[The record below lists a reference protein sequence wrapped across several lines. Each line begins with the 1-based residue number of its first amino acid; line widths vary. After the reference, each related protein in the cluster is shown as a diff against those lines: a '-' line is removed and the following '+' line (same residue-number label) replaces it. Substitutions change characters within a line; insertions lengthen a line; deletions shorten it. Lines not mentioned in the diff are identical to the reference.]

1 MCNKKS
7 VILGLSATGQ
17 VGQCLALL
25 YLFASTIERGHA
37 RLSNWHDESDSSR
50 RVSWKIFCIIP
61 SYEPEGFPFI
71 YDTRIGAH
79 RTFGTK
85 GSDERFLQL
94 SETQLLMRQFLQ
106 RWILLQRVCQNALSE
121 ISQISG
127 IAMPEKRGERNK
139 IRQQMPT
146 NVELA
151 NK

>member
-25 YLFASTIERGHA
+25 YLFASRIERGHA
-37 RLSNWHDESDSSR
+37 RLSNWHDESDSSL
-50 RVSWKIFCIIP
+50 KIFCIIP

-71 YDTRIGAH
+71 YDTRRRRLHTGAH

-106 RWILLQRVCQNALSE
+106 RWTLLQRVCQNALSE

-127 IAMPEKRGERNK
+127 IAIPEREKRGK
-139 IRQQMPT
+139 
-146 NVELA
+146 
-151 NK
+151 K